1 MKGYTI
7 TINKKNINVGVQNG
21 LVLLIYHT
29 YDTENNNT
37 SNSIRVSG
45 IDNGIGQH
53 LKWENISI
61 QKGDKIRIKAC
72 DLEDSVPPVSRE
84 IIDPQE
90 ILKEYND
97 LKKILTEE
105 GIIK

>member
-21 LVLLIYHT
+21 LVLLIY
-29 YDTENNNT
+29 DIGSKDT

-61 QKGDKIRIKAC
+61 QEGDKIRITAC
-72 DLEDSVPPVSRE
+72 DVDDSVPPVSRE
-84 IIDPQE
+84 VIDPQE

>member
-7 TINKKNINVGVQNG
+7 TINKKNINIGVQNG
-21 LVLLIYHT
+21 LVLLIY
-29 YDTENNNT
+29 DTESKDK
-37 SNSIRVSG
+37 SNSIQVSG

-61 QKGDKIRIKAC
+61 QKGDKIRITAC
-72 DLEDSVPPVSRE
+72 DLEDSIPPVSRE

>member
-37 SNSIRVSG
+37 SNSIQVSG
-45 IDNGIGQH
+45 IDNSIGQH

-61 QKGDKIRIKAC
+61 QKGDKIRITAC